1 MNPVLNS
8 NASSALVSVLDKVDT
23 QHNPFEYKYAKNE
36 KGTSLASCSRSWQET
51 TTTSSV
57 ALNSAIDFHL
67 SKNGILNNI
76 VIKMKLKKTSTDL
89 VNASIGALQIREVQ
103 LLSSGRVVASQTAES
118 LLSLVA
124 SQPYASKKA
133 LENLLNLQSGVAGT
147 SLSNTEDFTAYVPI
161 LFSCF
166 ESNEKKYNLNF
177 VEPLV
182 LRVFTADAG
191 SYVMDNSTNPVTTSI
206 SLEGMS
212 LFCEYI
218 NVPAQMEQKMIQ
230 GDFGSGEPLSRVQWN
245 LAHEYTEQLITAGQE
260 NVMTHEIKSNNVVQE
275 MYIYMDSG
283 YDDGVK
289 GVKRK
294 GAGMELKNIKIESN
308 GITIA
313 NLDGKLFG
321 MYGDKSEDQFP
332 HLDGSYWDTTN
343 NKAGTN
349 YRYKYNFGL
358 SADTR
363 RVFGSSAF
371 RELNNFKVIA
381 TTTNGVVAEQI
392 KARLHVCLKYAQLE
406 SIAGESGRITTSISS

>member
-67 SKNGILNNI
+67 SKNGILNNV
-76 VIKMKLKKTSTDL
+76 VIKMTLGKTGTDK

-103 LLSSGRVVASQTAES
+103 LLSSGRVVSSQTAES

-124 SQPYASKKA
+124 SQPYTSKKA
-133 LENLLNLQSGVAGT
+133 MEDLLKLQSGVAGS
-147 SLSNTEDFTAYVPI
+147 SLSSATSFTVYVPL

-182 LRVFTADAG
+182 LRVFTADGG
-191 SYVMDNSTNPVTTSI
+191 SYAMNQAGDTASSVSLSSMSI
-206 SLEGMS
+206 
-212 LFCEYI
+212 FCEYI
-218 NVPAQMEQKMIQ
+218 NLPAEMEQKMIQ
-230 GDFGSGEPLSRVQWN
+230 NDFGSGEPLSRVQWN
-245 LAHEYTEQLITAGQE
+245 MGHEYSEVALTASQK
-260 NVMTHEIKSNNVVQE
+260 NTVTHEIKSNNVVQE
-275 MYIYMDSG
+275 IYVYMDAG
-283 YDDGVK
+283 YDDQQK
-289 GVKRK
+289 GVKRI
-294 GAGMELKNIKIESN
+294 GAGIELENIKIESN

-313 NLDGKLFG
+313 DLDGKLFG
-321 MYGDKSEDQFP
+321 MYGDKSEDSWA
-332 HLDGSYWDTTN
+332 HLDGSYWDTSNTP
-343 NKAGTN
+343 AGTG

-381 TTTNGVVAEQI
+381 TTTAGIVADQS
-392 KARLHVCLKYAQLE
+392 KARLHVVMKYAQLE

>member
-51 TTTSSV
+51 TTTSSK

-76 VIKMKLKKTSTDL
+76 VIKMQLEANANDDKL
-89 VNASIGALQIREVQ
+89 NASIGALQIREVQ
-103 LLSSGRVVASQTAES
+103 LLSSGRVVASQPAEC

-124 SQPYASKKA
+124 GQPYASRKA
-133 LENLLNLQSGVAGT
+133 LEDLLSLQSASGHVFGK
-147 SLSNTEDFTAYVPI
+147 TATFYVPVM
-161 LFSCF
+161 FSCF
-166 ESNEKKYNLNF
+166 ESNEKKFNLNF

-182 LRVFTADAG
+182 LRVLTADGG
-191 SYVMDNSTNPVTTSI
+191 SYGMNSAGDAVASV
-206 SLEGMS
+206 SLTDMS

-218 NVPAQMEQKMIQ
+218 NLPASMEQKMIQ
-230 GDFGSGEPLSRVQWN
+230 NDFGSGEPLSRVQWN
-245 LAHEYTEQLITAGQE
+245 LIHEYTENTITASA
-260 NVMTHEIKSNNVVQE
+260 NNTMTHEIKSNNVVQE
-275 MYIYMDSG
+275 MYIYVDAG
-283 YDDGVK
+283 YDDQQK
-289 GVKRK
+289 GVAVSGK
-294 GAGMELKNIKIESN
+294 GIALDKIRIESN

-313 NLDGKLFG
+313 ELDGKIAG
-321 MYGDKSEDQFP
+321 IYGDRSEDQWQMF
-332 HLDGSYWDTTN
+332 DGSYWDTTSR
-343 NKAGTN
+343 ADGTN

-371 RELNNFKVIA
+371 RELNNFKVTV
-381 TTTNGVVAEQI
+381 TTSTGVGANQTQ
-392 KARLHVCLKYAQLE
+392 ARLHVCLKYAQLE